1 MWQSASIIVI
11 QIHLVL
17 IVLLLPKF
25 FHSGVH
31 PKSVYEEDH
40 LLLVHIEL
48 LLAQIIDI
56 LGFSL
61 QALLNK
67 FADLAT

>member
-1 MWQSASIIVI
+1 MI

-17 IVLLLPKF
+17 IVLLLPQF
-25 FHSGVH
+25 FHCGVH

-40 LLLVHIEL
+40 LLLVHIKL
-48 LLAQIIDI
+48 LLAQIVDM
-56 LGFSL
+56 LGFLL